1 MGKRRKKK
9 GGDAVEKD
17 GGKQWEASRKEWI
30 QEEIQSESKVGP
42 NAEVGAAA
50 TVKPRQSCF
59 AGAAQVLLCLAI
71 VVALI
76 AAWFAIGGT
85 GSTEASPGDPEWA
98 KQTQAQDTCAQ
109 ATVGESRLAEE
120 EKEVKIDAAA
130 METPKA
136 ETKEE
141 PASAKA
147 ARQDAERRRLAEEEA
162 AASLWEEQVDAERR
176 RLAEEEA
183 ASLWEEQVAK
193 AAQEEAE
200 RQRLGR
206 EEAVARQRAE
216 EERERLKTQ
225 EQEHERALRQRM
237 LEVEEELKK
246 KAAEYRAWYLLEE
259 EKARRVEE
267 EAELAAA
274 QGALEEAKRQRLAE
288 EPVGEAEE
296 SEDTPTVRALLP
308 LLDKLTAAQ
317 VREQELDDAIVRA
330 HTVTAV
336 CLFIF
341 CALTPWMQPAH
352 AASVQSK

>member
-30 QEEIQSESKVGP
+30 QEEIQSERKVGP

-85 GSTEASPGDPEWA
+85 GSTEASPGDPERA

-162 AASLWEEQVDAERR
+162 
-176 RLAEEEA
+176 A

-274 QGALEEAKRQRLAE
+274 KGALEEAKRQRLAE

-317 VREQELDDAIVRA
+317 VREQELDDAIARA